1 MIKKFGK
8 TILCILLERQVKQ
21 LRKKNKFT
29 VIAVGGSVGK
39 TSTKL
44 AIAKLLES
52 KARVQYQDGN
62 YNDRLTVPLVI
73 FGEIEPSIFNV
84 WAWLKL
90 LSRNRKA
97 LKQPYPYEY
106 AVLELGTDGP
116 GQMAD
121 FAYLKPEMYVLTA
134 IAIEHIEY
142 FKTLDAIAVEETAP
156 FAYAQKVLVNIDDV
170 DANYL
175 SAKTYDTYGK
185 DGSAENSYEI
195 DSDGRLHVFM
205 KPTSKLTVDSP
216 LLGSQGAK
224 AVLAAATVAHY
235 FGWDVDAIANG
246 IGSITPVSGRMQ
258 LLEGRNGSA
267 IIDDTYNAS
276 PVAVRAALD
285 VLYVM
290 PQKYKIA
297 ILGSMNE
304 LGDESQAAHEE
315 IGAYCDPHKLSL
327 VITVGNA
334 AKEYLAPAAQ
344 AAGCTVQSFLSPYEA
359 GNYATDFVTSN
370 TAVLAKGSQNGVF
383 AEEAIKPLL
392 ADKTDALK
400 LVRQSPYWMHIKK
413 QQFPESVSDPTHA

>member
-1 MIKKFGK
+1 
-8 TILCILLERQVKQ
+8 
-21 LRKKNKFT
+21 
-29 VIAVGGSVGK
+29 
-39 TSTKL
+39 
-44 AIAKLLES
+44 
-52 KARVQYQDGN
+52 
-62 YNDRLTVPLVI
+62 
-73 FGEIEPSIFNV
+73 
-84 WAWLKL
+84 
-90 LSRNRKA
+90 
-97 LKQPYPYEY
+97 
-106 AVLELGTDGP
+106 
-116 GQMAD
+116 
-121 FAYLKPEMYVLTA
+121 
-134 IAIEHIEY
+134 
-142 FKTLDAIAVEETAP
+142 
-156 FAYAQKVLVNIDDV
+156 
-170 DANYL
+170 
-175 SAKTYDTYGK
+175 
-185 DGSAENSYEI
+185 
-195 DSDGRLHVFM
+195 M

-258 LLEGRNGSA
+258 LLDGRNGSA

-359 GNYATDFVTSN
+359 GNYVTDFVTSN

-400 LVRQSPYWMHIKK
+400 LVRQSPYWLQIKK
-413 QQFPESVSDPTHA
+413 QQFPEAVNDSTHA